1 MKNWKTKAVSTI
13 LALAVLVPTTAFAAD
28 VVKGG
33 QGAKRTEGFAH
44 HQLFNQEKKQ
54 EFNDKL
60 LELVTKYTPD
70 SLEEWKNALATQ
82 DQLREEMKDKLPADK
97 QRPQLSEEVK
107 EKVKAIQEDVKN
119 GNLTREQAQEQ
130 LKSLGVEGFK
140 GNFKERPQMSD
151 EAKEK
156 VKALREELKNGTITQ
171 EQAQEQLKSLGIEGF
186 KGDFKGRTEMSD
198 EVKAKVQAIREDLK
212 KGTITQEQA
221 QEQWKALGIKGPVV
235 KDRPQLSDE
244 AKQKLQTI
252 QEDVKS
258 GTLTKEQAQEEM
270 KNLGLTFRGDV
281 AKNHP
286 MAQFQE
292 AVKANDEAKIKELLP
307 QMLEQLKEKNQELS
321 NKLAES
327 NS

>member
-28 VVKGG
+28 VVNGQEVKGT
-33 QGAKRTEGFAH
+33 KGFAH
-44 HQLFNQEKKQ
+44 HQLFNQEKQQ

-60 LELVTKYTPD
+60 LEMVTKYTPD
-70 SLEEWKNALATQ
+70 SLEEWQSALATQ
-82 DQLREEMKDKLPADK
+82 DQLRQEMKDKMP

-130 LKSLGVEGFK
+130 LKSLGIEGLK
-140 GNFKERPQMSD
+140 GNFKDHPQMSD

-156 VKALREELKNGTITQ
+156 VKALREDLKNGTLTQ
-171 EQAQEQLKSLGIEGF
+171 EQAQEQLKALGIQRPVDKDRPEL
-186 KGDFKGRTEMSD
+186 SD
-198 EVKAKVQAIREDLK
+198 EV
-212 KGTITQEQA
+212 
-221 QEQWKALGIKGPVV
+221 
-235 KDRPQLSDE
+235 
-244 AKQKLQTI
+244 KQKLQTI
-252 QEDVKS
+252 QEEVKN
-258 GTLTKEQAQEEM
+258 GKLTKEQAQEEM
-270 KNLGLTFRGDV
+270 KNLGLKFRGD
-281 AKNHP
+281 ATKNHP

-292 AVKANDEAKIKELLP
+292 AVKANDEAKMKELLP
-307 QMLEQLKEKNQELS
+307 QMLEQVKEKNQELS